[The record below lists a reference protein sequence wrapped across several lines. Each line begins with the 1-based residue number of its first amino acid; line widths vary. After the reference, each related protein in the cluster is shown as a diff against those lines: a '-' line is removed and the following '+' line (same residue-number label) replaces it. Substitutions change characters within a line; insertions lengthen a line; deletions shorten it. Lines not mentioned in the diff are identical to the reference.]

1 MGTVIFV
8 HKDEKYVVIGAP
20 GFCEWTGTGLG
31 YLVNG
36 GPHDLSEPAIPNPPF
51 KYRHYPYIGYSV
63 TTGHFFGPKSTESVV
78 LGAPRDAKANGM
90 VYIIDGH
97 DFLFSKAFTIQAKL
111 EGKQGLQPS
120 PVKLMGSKAVNSRF
134 GSAIARMGDL
144 DQDGYED
151 LLIGAQESGNAVLL
165 RSKPIVRVESELSF
179 DKHLLDTKNMS
190 CLYNKK
196 KYSCVK
202 VKFCILYTGGSL
214 QKNLEL
220 QVSLM
225 SDTRRSGIKF
235 RGFFVLE
242 GWITQN
248 INQNLF
254 LHESNWSCLSYDFYL
269 QKKLMDLSAIAFLL
283 SYKLPQKNYDSFC
296 KNCPIMSKDNPQSV
310 TKRMKFYTECV
321 NGVCVSDLT
330 LSVKIL
336 NYQRDKVL
344 IIGQN
349 TSLILEVEVTN
360 QNDPAYYTEAFI
372 CLPPDVSVINQGR
385 CSILNEE
392 DKKSL
397 QCDVGNPLIEGRSET
412 FQVKLDTSKL
422 TENTEKVQLNLSV
435 TSQSREE
442 RPLNNKANLTIL
454 FASETYITIS
464 GFTKNEQILFGPGQP
479 DKLLLEQGYV
489 VMKVLPS
496 PVELINFVVSIP
508 TTLGTKTNHMLYIR
522 QVEVGDGS
530 DTYVPGNCDLN
541 AVDDLN
547 ARHANGF
554 RKDTPADDITDAKMH
569 HILNCQTASCRNIY
583 CYAGPFSSNKKI
595 TKILISAEIDT
606 KAIEKVLIKTRLV
619 YTGPPLPKIA
629 ATWIYVLSAIVGILL
644 LVHLCYGMYRIGFFR
659 RKKHEYLE
667 NMMKDVA
674 NKENIEVS
682 NNFQEN
688 IT

>member
-202 VKFCILYTGGSL
+202 
-214 QKNLEL
+214 
-220 QVSLM
+220 
-225 SDTRRSGIKF
+225 
-235 RGFFVLE
+235 
-242 GWITQN
+242 
-248 INQNLF
+248 
-254 LHESNWSCLSYDFYL
+254 
-269 QKKLMDLSAIAFLL
+269 
-283 SYKLPQKNYDSFC
+283 
-296 KNCPIMSKDNPQSV
+296 
-310 TKRMKFYTECV
+310 MKFYTECV

-606 KAIEKVLIKTRLV
+606 KAIEKVLGKNDVITIVSVAKVWIPDIPGIDPTDPPSEFSMIKTRLV